1 MDPYV
6 VSMVQ
11 APDLKPIQ
19 THKPV
24 TLSQPMTTAN
34 AKGCSR

>member
-11 APDLKPIQ
+11 APDLKPLQ
-19 THKPV
+19 THKPDGAV
-24 TLSQPMTTAN
+24 Q
-34 AKGCSR
+34 RR